1 MDLAFEYAEK
11 HALETEKDYPYTG
24 VDGTCKAEDSKG
36 KLEIKGFEDVTPN
49 SPKQLMAA
57 LA

>member
-24 VDGTCKAEDSKG
+24 IDGTC
-36 KLEIKGFEDVTPN
+36 
-49 SPKQLMAA
+49 
-57 LA
+57 